1 MEINLLT
8 FSFLD
13 FLVRRPDR
21 SEESLD
27 EESSSPSL
35 LLLLSESES
44 DVSATALLRFDF
56 FFFDLARKRQR
67 RGKRLKIGRFRR
79 APV

>member
-1 MEINLLT
+1 MRGNNKLPLT

-13 FLVRRPDR
+13 FLVRR
-21 SEESLD
+21 SEESFE

-44 DVSATALLRFDF
+44 EVSATAFLRFDF
-56 FFFDLARKRQR
+56 FFFDLARQR
-67 RGKRLKIGRFRR
+67 
-79 APV
+79 